1 MSFKELKKIRI
12 LIVAGGWSSERSVS
26 LNSGKNVFN
35 ALKKNGYKVT
45 LFDLRKYNLNELF
58 RSKPDLIF
66 NALHGEFGEDGGISC
81 LANKY
86 NIPITHSTDISS
98 ALCFNKRLLKKFLKN
113 ELNLI
118 SPRELHEIKK
128 INFPLI
134 AKPNADGSS
143 KGVKIINDHKELK
156 KIKMDKNILIEE
168 KIDGKE
174 LTVTVIEDKKKIK
187 ALGITEITFNSAHY
201 DFKAKY
207 TYGKSKHYLPAR
219 LSKKNYKYLLYL
231 SKIIFKKCMC
241 RSIARLDF
249 ILDSRSNSFYFLE
262 LNTHPGLTSISLAPE
277 QAQYN
282 GISYLSLIEKIISSS

>member
-1 MSFKELKKIRI
+1 MSTKDLKKIKI
-12 LIVAGGWSSERSVS
+12 VIVAGGWSSERSVS
-26 LNSGKNVFN
+26 INSGKNVFST
-35 ALKKNGYKVT
+35 LKKNGYRVIF
-45 LFDLRKYNLNELF
+45 FDLKKNNLTDLF
-58 RSKPDLIF
+58 KSKPDLIF

-86 NIPITHSTDISS
+86 KIPITHSSDISS

-113 ELNLI
+113 ELNLL
-118 SPRELHEIKK
+118 SPRELHELKK

-143 KGVKIINDHKELK
+143 KGVKVINNYKELK
-156 KIKMDKNILIEE
+156 KLKIDESILIEE
-168 KIDGKE
+168 KINGKE
-174 LTVTVIEDKKKIK
+174 LTVTIIEDKKKIK
-187 ALGITEITFNSAHY
+187 ALGVTEITYKSRHY

-207 TYGKSKHYLPAR
+207 THGKSKHYIPAR
-219 LSKKNYKYLLYL
+219 ISKKNYRYLLNL

-249 ILDSRSNSFYFLE
+249 ILDSKSNNFYFLE

-282 GISYLSLIEKIISSS
+282 KINYLSLMEKIITS

>member
-1 MSFKELKKIRI
+1 MR
-12 LIVAGGWSSERSVS
+12 
-26 LNSGKNVFN
+26 
-35 ALKKNGYKVT
+35 
-45 LFDLRKYNLNELF
+45 LFL
-58 RSKPDLIF
+58 
-66 NALHGEFGEDGGISC
+66 C

-86 NIPITHSTDISS
+86 KIPITHSTDISS

-113 ELNLI
+113 ELNLL
-118 SPRELHEIKK
+118 SPRELHEIKE

-143 KGVKIINDHKELK
+143 KGVKIINDYKELK
-156 KIKMDKNILIEE
+156 KIKMNENILIEE
-168 KIDGKE
+168 KIDGRE

-187 ALGITEITFNSAHY
+187 ALGITEITFSSAHY

-207 TYGKSKHYLPAR
+207 TYGKSKHFLPAR
-219 LSKKNYKYLLYL
+219 LSKKDYKYLLHL

-241 RSIARLDF
+241 RSIPRLDF
-249 ILDSRSNSFYFLE
+249 ILDSNSNRFYFLE

-282 GISYLSLIEKIISSS
+282 KISYLSLIKKIISSS

>member
-1 MSFKELKKIRI
+1 MRFKDIKNIRI
-12 LIVAGGWSSERSVS
+12 VIVAGGWSSERSVS
-26 LNSGKNVFN
+26 INSGKNVFN

-45 LFDLRKYNLNELF
+45 LFDLKKYNLQALF
-58 RSKPDLIF
+58 KSKPDLLF

-81 LANKY
+81 LAKKY

-98 ALCFNKRLLKKFLKN
+98 ALCFNKRLLKKFLKK
-113 ELNLI
+113 ELKIL
-118 SPRELHEIKK
+118 SPREIHEVKK
-128 INFPLI
+128 IKFPLI

-143 KGVKIINDHKELK
+143 KGVKVINNYKELK
-156 KIKMDKNILIEE
+156 KLKIDQNILIEE
-168 KIDGKE
+168 KIVGRE
-174 LTVTVIEDKKKIK
+174 LTVTVIEDEKKIK
-187 ALGITEITFNSAHY
+187 ALGVTEITFESEHY

-207 TYGKSKHYLPAR
+207 THGKSKHYLPAR
-219 LSKKNYKYLLYL
+219 LSKKNYDYLLNL

-249 ILDSRSNSFYFLE
+249 ILDSKSNSFYFLE

-282 GISYLSLIEKIISSS
+282 KINYLSLIEKIISSS